1 MSEFRTRPVVALDCG
16 GDSNACLEARLLRT
30 RIDRFLA
37 EFDCTRCST
46 PTSGSLPTAVEVRS
60 VLRSRSLRQRYF
72 EPKFCRDPAWDMLLE
87 LYATRLASAP
97 VTVSS
102 LCLVAPA
109 STTTALRW
117 INAFEDSG
125 IVVRHPDLGDGRK
138 VYLSLSDEAAG
149 AMEAYFRALPD
160 LRGV

>member
-1 MSEFRTRPVVALDCG
+1 MSEFGTRPIVALDCG
-16 GDSNACLEARLLRT
+16 GDSNVCLEARLLRA

-46 PTSGSLPTAVEVRS
+46 PNSGSLPTAVEVRS
-60 VLRSRSLRQRYF
+60 VLRSRNLRQRYF
-72 EPKFCRDPAWDMLLE
+72 EPRFCRDPAWDMLLE
-87 LYATRLASAP
+87 LFATWLASAP

-109 STTTALRW
+109 SATTALRW
-117 INAFEDSG
+117 ISAFEDAG
-125 IVVRHPDLGDGRK
+125 LVLRHPDLGDRRK

-149 AMEAYFRALPD
+149 AMDAYFRALPD
-160 LRGV
+160 LRGI